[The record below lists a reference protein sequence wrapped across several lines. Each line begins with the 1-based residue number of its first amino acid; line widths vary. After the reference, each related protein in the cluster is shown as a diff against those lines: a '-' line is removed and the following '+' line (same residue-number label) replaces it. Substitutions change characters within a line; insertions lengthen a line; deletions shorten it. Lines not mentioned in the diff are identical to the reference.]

1 MGAEYVGEQTRYQHA
16 KRVISMEQ
24 RIEQLETRVA
34 FQDETLNRLS
44 DIIASQRKELDQLQQ
59 EMAELKDRFRELR
72 LSGVTPQEPETPP
85 HY

>member
-1 MGAEYVGEQTRYQHA
+1 
-16 KRVISMEQ
+16 MEQ

-44 DIIASQRKELDQLQQ
+44 EIIAEQRRELDQLQQ
-59 EMAELKDRFRELR
+59 EMAELKARFREIR
-72 LSGVTPQEPETPP
+72 LSAVNPQEQENPP

>member
-1 MGAEYVGEQTRYQHA
+1 
-16 KRVISMEQ
+16 MEQ

-44 DIIASQRKELDQLQQ
+44 DIVADQRRALDQLQQ
-59 EMAELKDRFRELR
+59 EMAELKDRFREIR
-72 LSGVTPQEPETPP
+72 LAGVSPQEPETPP

>member
-1 MGAEYVGEQTRYQHA
+1 
-16 KRVISMEQ
+16 MEQ

-44 DIIASQRKELDQLQQ
+44 DIIADQRKELDQLQQ
-59 EMAELKDRFRELR
+59 EMAELKARFRELR
-72 LSGVTPQEPETPP
+72 LSGINPQESEQPP

>member
-1 MGAEYVGEQTRYQHA
+1 
-16 KRVISMEQ
+16 MEQ

-44 DIIASQRKELDQLQQ
+44 DIIAGQRRELDRLQQ
-59 EMAELKDRFRELR
+59 EMAELKDRFREIR
-72 LSGVTPQEPETPP
+72 IVGANPQESEIPP